1 MKKWYKGIQ
10 IFSEENDTTAEV
22 VKVTEE
28 KKAEVL
34 QMTQEDLDK
43 IINDRVAREKTKY
56 EKKINETTQEFEKRM
71 KLSTMTA
78 KEQADFEL
86 NSAKEQA
93 ELYKTELENYKVEK
107 IKMELS
113 AKHQLPAESL
123 KLITGKT
130 EEEIEN
136 QIALI
141 KQVTE
146 NLWKSKAG
154 GTPKEMNVTK
164 NNDEHEKLKS
174 YIKRF

>member
-10 IFSEENDTTAEV
+10 IFSEDKGTTTEDAPIA
-22 VKVTEE
+22 EE
-28 KKAEVL
+28 KKVEIL
-34 QMTQEDLDK
+34 QMTQEELDK
-43 IINDRVAREKTKY
+43 IINDRVTREKTKY

-93 ELYKTELENYKVEK
+93 ELYKSELENYKIEK

-113 AKHQLPAESL
+113 SKHQLPQDSL

-136 QIALI
+136 QITLI
-141 KQVTE
+141 KQVAE
-146 NLWKSKAG
+146 SLWKSKAG
-154 GTPKEMNVTK
+154 GTPKVMNVEK
-164 NNDEHEKLKS
+164 NDETEKLRS

>member
-1 MKKWYKGIQ
+1 MFKKWYKGIQ
-10 IFSEENDTTAEV
+10 VFSEEPTTPD
-22 VKVTEE
+22 VKDETE
-28 KKAEVL
+28 KKAEML
-34 QMTQEDLDK
+34 QMTQDELDK
-43 IINDRVAREKTKY
+43 IINDRVSREKTKY

-78 KEQADFEL
+78 KEQAEFEL

-113 AKHQLPAESL
+113 AKHQLPPESL

-136 QIALI
+136 QITLI
-141 KQVTE
+141 KRVTE

-164 NNDEHEKLKS
+164 NDEEQEKLKS
-174 YIKRF
+174 YVKRF